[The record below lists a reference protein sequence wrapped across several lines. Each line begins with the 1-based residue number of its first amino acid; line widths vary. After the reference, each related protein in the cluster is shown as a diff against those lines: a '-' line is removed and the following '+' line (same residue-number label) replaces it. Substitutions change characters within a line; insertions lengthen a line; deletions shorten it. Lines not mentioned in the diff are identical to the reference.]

1 MAGSGALLATA
12 LLAAAPIY
20 ADTMSEAGLR
30 FRLDRSFEEPRNQVA
45 FVSVDGLRL
54 GDPASPAR
62 QDAIDAITR
71 ARVGWLG
78 AELIVEQ
85 RSDPLGLALE
95 DGQSATG
102 QARLVYLSGFEQHV
116 TVVDGRLPSQDAGV
130 AEVVLPEGFRGEVAV
145 GDRIVL
151 SARTYD
157 DCQRIPGALDLET
170 AADEVRCR
178 PTTFVTP
185 SVTAII
191 VGIVRPNDP
200 DDPRWGFFEDGW
212 AIRDGGQTPAGT
224 RSDQSTTPLLTTR
237 NQYFEVFAARLPEL
251 GTRHRAGI
259 VPAVDTLAVRDLPR
273 AIDDLR
279 AWPQDIRRVLGLPV
293 IERIE
298 FVEALARFRN
308 DQTFSR
314 IPLLLL
320 LLQVSGVAAFYVV
333 MIAAFM
339 QERQSNE
346 LAVYRSRGA
355 STTQLLG
362 LSLVEA
368 FLIAVPAA
376 VIGPF
381 LAAGAVAALG
391 FTPAFD
397 AITAGSALPASVSG
411 DAFLFA
417 AGGAALALVAMLLPV
432 IASAGRAIVDVK
444 LERSRP
450 PRQGVVQRYYLDLF
464 AIPVAALLVWQLN
477 RRGTVFD
484 PRSVGGWEADPLLLL
499 SPLILTATAAAL
511 ILRFYPPVLRLLAR
525 TLRPLPGAT
534 ITLGLGRAG
543 RDSSSAVRLLLLI
556 STAVAV
562 GTFAASYSPTIE
574 RSLEDRILYETGVDA
589 RGTLVSFELPGTQD
603 GLAAVRGLAGVDDA
617 VLVHR
622 GAIGAPDGSP
632 IALLAVDDLDRAAE
646 MIWFREDFADEP
658 PAELLGRIEI
668 GSPPG
673 GGLTLPGDTVAIE
686 LAALTEQQPRI
697 GRIRGQLRDIHGNY
711 REVVFDP
718 VGGAGWSRL
727 RAELSSEYDGPLTLV
742 SLRLADR
749 LVFVSSDGAI
759 YFDDLTAV
767 RRDGERVVLDGFE
780 DRFDWTMYS
789 QRASTESFSQV
800 SDRVFAGQSAA
811 RWSWTKEVAQRERVF
826 ALNDPSVPL
835 NAIMSQRALT
845 AFDVQPGDRL
855 SLLVGNGFA
864 IPMAVRGSARL
875 FPTLD
880 PERGF
885 VIVQLDQLRSIAG
898 AVASDATQAPNEL
911 WIDFD
916 DGLALADEQAILDLL
931 GDPDRSPL
939 LISNPRHRAGLLAE
953 LAADPILQASGS
965 GILLFA
971 MAGVMSV
978 AMLGFAVTLGLTLRE
993 RIVEFSVLRALGL
1006 SRLGILRAMLLEWGL
1021 VLLLGAL
1028 VGVLLGRQ
1036 IARLMLRFLEVTED
1050 GERVVPGFSLAF
1062 DLGLLGGGLATL
1074 GVVAA
1079 IALLGSWRLAL
1090 RRANASALRLTP

>member
-1 MAGSGALLATA
+1 MAGSGALLATT

-20 ADTMSEAGLR
+20 ADTISEAGLR
-30 FRLDRSFEEPRNQVA
+30 SRLDRSLEEPRNRVA
-45 FVSVDGLRL
+45 FVSIGGLRL
-54 GDPASPAR
+54 GDPAAAAR
-62 QDAIDAITR
+62 QDAMDAITE

-78 AELIVEQ
+78 AELLVEQ
-85 RSDPLGLALE
+85 RSEPLGLAFE
-95 DGQSATG
+95 DGQSENG
-102 QARLVYLSGFEQHV
+102 RARLVYLSGFEQHV
-116 TVVDGRLPSQDAGV
+116 TVVDGRLPSQGPGL
-130 AEVVLPEGFRGEVAV
+130 AEVVLPEGFRRGAAV
-145 GDRIVL
+145 GDRITL

-157 DCQRIPGALDLET
+157 DCQRIPGALDIAT

-185 SVTAII
+185 SVTATI

-200 DDPRWGFFEDGW
+200 DDPRWEFFDDGW
-212 AIRDGGQTPAGT
+212 RTPSGGQRPAE
-224 RSDQSTTPLLTTR
+224 TPLLTTR
-237 NQYFEVFAARLPEL
+237 DQYFGVFAARLPEL
-251 GTRHRAGI
+251 ATRHRAGI

-273 AIDDLR
+273 AIDDLQ
-279 AWPQDIRRVLGLPV
+279 AWPQDVRRTLGLPV
-293 IERIE
+293 AERLE
-298 FVEALARFRN
+298 FVEGLVRFRN
-308 DQTFSR
+308 DETFSR

-320 LLQVSGVAAFYVV
+320 LLQVSGVAAFYIVV
-333 MIAAFM
+333 IAAFM
-339 QERQSNE
+339 QERQANE

-391 FTPAFD
+391 YTPAFD

-450 PRQGVVQRYYLDLF
+450 PRQSVVQRYYLDLF

-511 ILRFYPPVLRLLAR
+511 ILRFYPPVVQLVSRA
-525 TLRPLPGAT
+525 LRPLPGAT

-556 STAVAV
+556 SMAVAV
-562 GTFAASYSPTIE
+562 GTFAASYSPTID

-589 RGTLVSFELPGTQD
+589 RGTLVNFELPGTRD
-603 GLAAVRGLAGVDDA
+603 GLDAVRELAGVDDA

-622 GAIGAPDGSP
+622 GAVGAPEGEP
-632 IALLAVDDLDRAAE
+632 IALLAVDDLDRTAG

-658 PAELLGRIEI
+658 PDELLRRIEI
-668 GSPPG
+668 GSLPG
-673 GGLTLPGDTVAIE
+673 IGLTLPADTVAIE
-686 LAALTEQQPRI
+686 LAALTEQEPRI
-697 GRIRGQLRDIHGNY
+697 GRIRGQLRDVHGNY

-749 LVFVSSDGAI
+749 LVFVSGDGAI
-759 YFDDLTAV
+759 YLDELTAV

-800 SDRVFAGQSAA
+800 SDRVFTGQSAV
-811 RWSWTKEVAQRERVF
+811 RWSWTKEVEQRERVF

-845 AFDVQPGDRL
+845 AFDVRPGERL
-855 SLLVGNGFA
+855 SLLVGNGFV
-864 IPMAVRGSARL
+864 IPMAVRDSARL

-880 PERGF
+880 PEPGF

-898 AVASDATQAPNEL
+898 AVGSAATQAPNEL

-916 DGLALADEQAILDLL
+916 DGLALEEQRAILDLL

-939 LISNPRHRAGLLAE
+939 PISNPMHRAGLLAA

-978 AMLGFAVTLGLTLRE
+978 AMLGFVVTLAMTLRV

-1006 SRLGILRAMLLEWGL
+1006 SRFGILRAMLLEWGVVL
-1021 VLLLGAL
+1021 VLGTAI
-1028 VGVLLGRQ
+1028 GVLLGRQ

-1062 DLGLLGGGLATL
+1062 DFGLLAGGLATL
-1074 GVVAA
+1074 GVVAVV
-1079 IALLGSWRLAL
+1079 ALLGYWRLTL